1 MTQCFNKCFDITV
14 NLFTTDVFYLVD
26 GPPDFRGGPP
36 PRDPYPPPH
45 NQHPGAINHETG
57 PFPPEH
63 RPGAYPEHRPG
74 PYPPEHRPEPYPPE
88 HRPGPY
94 PPEHRPGP
102 YPPEHRSGPYP
113 LEDRPGPYPEHRPGP
128 YPPEHRPEPYPLEHR
143 PGPYPLEHRPG
154 PYPLEDRPDPYR
166 EPRQDEYH
174 QRPHP
179 PDSYDEAYNHGP
191 YRPGPSQQ
199 PMNFNHRNSNRR
211 DGFRSPPNKRRDKD
225 RSYRH
230 EGYDHRDGFP
240 GFGHQGRGAIQE
252 VYSGNVTA
260 QSTKQYTSFGM
271 VEKEKP
277 KVTAPKDK
285 PFECEVCQKKF
296 TTATGAEQH
305 KANAHP
311 ENTDNRATRCEV
323 CAKVFLTYHQY
334 YQHRITAHEFHGE
347 AAGVRTSGVVEPQ
360 KLKVK
365 KPRASMPAPRDARD
379 GYLCNQCNKVFPK
392 YIGYVTHV
400 RAKHNQLR
408 NVHVCKNC
416 DSPFYSLRE
425 LNNHFC
431 VYPENTEIFQ
441 CPDCDV
447 KMTSQE
453 KYEKH
458 WHFTHNKHN
467 LFNCEICKKPFLEH
481 SAYTQHKEA
490 HKPGDEDRYTLLC
503 NFCDQRF
510 DRAANVEIHMKKYH
524 NNESTKVPKVC
535 NRCYCDYNSTK
546 VDVAG
551 LCDKC
556 VSEDNEKANQ
566 QVAEPNSFP
575 SSDFADDIIPSM

>member
-1 MTQCFNKCFDITV
+1 
-14 NLFTTDVFYLVD
+14 
-26 GPPDFRGGPP
+26 
-36 PRDPYPPPH
+36 
-45 NQHPGAINHETG
+45 
-57 PFPPEH
+57 
-63 RPGAYPEHRPG
+63 
-74 PYPPEHRPEPYPPE
+74 
-88 HRPGPY
+88 
-94 PPEHRPGP
+94 
-102 YPPEHRSGPYP
+102 
-113 LEDRPGPYPEHRPGP
+113 
-128 YPPEHRPEPYPLEHR
+128 
-143 PGPYPLEHRPG
+143 
-154 PYPLEDRPDPYR
+154 
-166 EPRQDEYH
+166 
-174 QRPHP
+174 
-179 PDSYDEAYNHGP
+179 
-191 YRPGPSQQ
+191 
-199 PMNFNHRNSNRR
+199 MNYFS
-211 DGFRSPPNKRRDKD
+211 D
-225 RSYRH
+225 
-230 EGYDHRDGFP
+230 
-240 GFGHQGRGAIQE
+240 
-252 VYSGNVTA
+252 
-260 QSTKQYTSFGM
+260 
-271 VEKEKP
+271 
-277 KVTAPKDK
+277 
-285 PFECEVCQKKF
+285 
-296 TTATGAEQH
+296 
-305 KANAHP
+305 
-311 ENTDNRATRCEV
+311 
-323 CAKVFLTYHQY
+323 L
-334 YQHRITAHEFHGE
+334 
-347 AAGVRTSGVVEPQ
+347 GVVEPQ

-365 KPRASMPAPRDARD
+365 KPRANMPAPRDARD

-556 VSEDNEKANQ
+556 VSEDNEKAKQ